1 MFHGGES
8 RTFSGR
14 TSSRTHKHVR
24 FPFIETWTAA
34 ESARKEQE
42 EELKLG
48 TLFRECFK
56 EEDEEDEEERGGTR
70 GTKTNIFS
78 GKEKGWKQ
86 GEGGNCCL
94 QRCLVVR
101 SFRFLCR
108 WPNVAVPTTKNNGRR
123 NFGGST
129 IKNIP
134 QLGSSRNKATL
145 LVKNIDLDKA
155 NTVQTVNAKWHF
167 PHFPPFHSGKI
178 VVEVSLIIL
187 LMLAS
192 PLSRFPP
199 FSSSSSATHTNSF
212 HVSPLLSPLAAF
224 RRRRRLSHI
233 SRGRRAAA
241 AADAGGGEKEREG

>member
-1 MFHGGES
+1 M
-8 RTFSGR
+8 
-14 TSSRTHKHVR
+14 
-24 FPFIETWTAA
+24 ETVVCSDVW
-34 ESARKEQE
+34 
-42 EELKLG
+42 
-48 TLFRECFK
+48 LFAHFA
-56 EEDEEDEEERGGTR
+56 
-70 GTKTNIFS
+70 
-78 GKEKGWKQ
+78 
-86 GEGGNCCL
+86 
-94 QRCLVVR
+94 
-101 SFRFLCR
+101 FLRR
-108 WPNVAVPTTKNNGRR
+108 WPNVVLPTTKNNGRR

-129 IKNIP
+129 RKNIP
-134 QLGSSRNKATL
+134 QLGSSRNKSTV

-155 NTVQTVNAKWHF
+155 NTVQTVSAKWHF

-212 HVSPLLSPLAAF
+212 HVSPLLSRLAAF
-224 RRRRRLSHI
+224 RRRRRRLSHI